1 MKADTKELAVIDRAA
16 IALNASAVEKQ
27 IHELLEKSKGITVI
41 TNAAGRDECHAA
53 AMQTVKART
62 SISKDGAAAR
72 ADATAYSKAVI
83 AEEKRLLGLIEPEE
97 ARLRNLA
104 R

>member
-1 MKADTKELAVIDRAA
+1 MKADTKELTVIDRAA

-27 IHELLEKSKGITVI
+27 IAELLEKSKGITVI

-62 SISKDGAAAR
+62 
-72 ADATAYSKAVI
+72 
-83 AEEKRLLGLIEPEE
+83 
-97 ARLRNLA
+97 
-104 R
+104 